1 MKKEY
6 DYIICGGGASGLLLA
21 NAIISDNYFKTKQV
35 LIIEKE
41 KKIKNDKT
49 FGFWDNKKSVLD
61 KIVYK
66 EWEYAEF
73 RDPEFHNSFL
83 LNPYK
88 YKMIRSNEFYSY
100 IGNKISAA
108 QNFTYLNSDI
118 KRIDNDKKIVETNH
132 GIFNSNVIFS
142 SIYNDNV
149 SFKKYPLLRQHFIGW
164 TIKTERESFNENK
177 ITFMDFDVD
186 QQNEIRFMYILPFS
200 KTQAL
205 VEYTLFS
212 HSLLEDIEYEKA
224 IKKYLKRKKINNY
237 SILDKEKG
245 SIPMTCYPFF
255 EKNSDSFF
263 KIGTAGG
270 WSKPST
276 GYTIKNSVKKIEII
290 LEYLKHNKP
299 LSKISFKNRF
309 WYYDLLFLDVLISSK
324 GKGSKVFS
332 DLFKNNDPIKIFK
345 FLDEQTTLMEE
356 LSIFLSV
363 NIPTFVRSL
372 IKRIS
377 NFSI

>member
-149 SFKKYPLLRQHFIGW
+149 SFKKYPLLKQHFIGW

-212 HSLLEDIEYEKA
+212 HSLLEDREYEKA

-309 WYYDLLFLDVLISSK
+309 WYYDLL
-324 GKGSKVFS
+324 
-332 DLFKNNDPIKIFK
+332 
-345 FLDEQTTLMEE
+345 
-356 LSIFLSV
+356 
-363 NIPTFVRSL
+363 
-372 IKRIS
+372 
-377 NFSI
+377 